1 MAMSEV
7 FWVAFVSTTSGFL
20 LKLVSMIYKSKCSEC
35 SICCITCKRNVEL
48 EEKEFEF
55 NRLNPAPLTPDRTE
69 KNEIV

>member
-1 MAMSEV
+1 MALSEV
-7 FWVAFVSTTSGFL
+7 FWVAFLSTTTGFL

-55 NRLNPAPLTPDRTE
+55 NRLHPSPKAESKADLS
-69 KNEIV
+69 V

>member
-1 MAMSEV
+1 MSEV

-20 LKLVSMIYKSKCSEC
+20 LKLVSMIYKSKCTKC

-55 NRLNPAPLTPDRTE
+55 NRLNPSPKAESKDET
-69 KNEIV
+69 IV